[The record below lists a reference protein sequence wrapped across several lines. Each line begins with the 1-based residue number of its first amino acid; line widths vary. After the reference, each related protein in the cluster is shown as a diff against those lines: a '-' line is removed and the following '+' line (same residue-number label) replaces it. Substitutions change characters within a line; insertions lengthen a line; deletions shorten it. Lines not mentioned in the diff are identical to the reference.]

1 MAPVASY
8 RYAEIMRD
16 VENLVQDHI
25 AHQKDGTR
33 DRSKLKF
40 LVPSI
45 GLFFTPLPME
55 QAFLFQDE
63 RRKISARRFVPPSF
77 NDIRLTLNTAQI
89 MGLVATGGPQ
99 LVTFDGDLTLY
110 DDGKSLATGDVVI
123 QRILR
128 LLMNK
133 TCVAIV
139 TAAGYT
145 DAQRYYER
153 LLGLLEALKE
163 GICSGSIVQPQFAVM
178 GGESQY
184 LFVFDIEEP
193 HLLRMVPR
201 SIWKLDIMKTW
212 TEKEIEALLDAAEEA
227 LNECISNLDLS
238 AQVLRKERAVGI
250 IPSSEPGAPRL
261 TREQLEETV
270 LVTQQRIEMMNPKIP
285 FSAFNGG
292 NDIFVDIGGK
302 DLGVLAC
309 RNYFGGIPP
318 ERTIHCG
325 DQFLSLSSSNDFR
338 ARLACTTA
346 WVANPTETV
355 QLLDELELHSRNW
368 LQGRLREY
376 RGVDILELQGLTDEE
391 FYAHIERALDSPP
404 SNCDRSDDTTFK
416 ARRGSQTTLA
426 QFGITETK
434 SPPKLRFKS
443 RMFPAEK
450 KGEWEPYKVLQRRV
464 KKKFPKNPEATTSD
478 DAVMGGT
485 AEVENEE
492 VEEIQYYED
501 RETDEG
507 AVWPI
512 VSGYIVN
519 WSCFFALLT
528 HIYNTLSPTLKSP
541 MVIAVQPAFTLKCRE
556 KICQFLFEKFK
567 IPGLYLI
574 DAASAAA
581 SAFNIGDAME
591 GTGMGVIVDVGYDK
605 CDVTAMGLH
614 DPVSLGR
621 LISIPNCGGRT
632 MTNNLHRLLGHKG
645 FTYDMCEQLKR
656 SSICEILPVSSALPA
671 ESNGISQMNPAAA
684 ASTGMNVPISKAADT
699 PSGLPRGP
707 GPGTE
712 AGDEKLE
719 ENEGVLDVASIVASG
734 KTSEILAK
742 KEREKAEKAAKKAK
756 AGAAND
762 SKSVKLP
769 NFQKAKATFYYDE
782 PQCLNAASGSAHA
795 KDADATA
802 TATLP
807 AEKGNPSDQ
816 ARPAQ
821 PLPAMVRKEVEV
833 GAERFQADGPNHEL
847 IWIIA
852 DSIKRCVSD
861 APVEQ
866 RSAMW
871 ENIMVVGNGS
881 KIKGFKESLMAMLHA
896 KYLISPSSGTIFT
909 SELPSDFST
918 PIPTGANT
926 PNPQGSNA
934 GALGHHAPGVNPL
947 LVAATHAS
955 NPSLAP
961 PGQQQYQQFGTP
973 QGRSKEKHVYPQ
985 TPTSIKYA
993 NPYDYLPEWREHGF
1007 EEGAFFGAIMHA
1019 HGVFQYDVDNEK
1031 AYLTRTQ
1038 YNADGPAAI
1047 KMFTY

>member
-1 MAPVASY
+1 
-8 RYAEIMRD
+8 
-16 VENLVQDHI
+16 
-25 AHQKDGTR
+25 
-33 DRSKLKF
+33 
-40 LVPSI
+40 
-45 GLFFTPLPME
+45 
-55 QAFLFQDE
+55 
-63 RRKISARRFVPPSF
+63 
-77 NDIRLTLNTAQI
+77 
-89 MGLVATGGPQ
+89 
-99 LVTFDGDLTLY
+99 
-110 DDGKSLATGDVVI
+110 
-123 QRILR
+123 
-128 LLMNK
+128 
-133 TCVAIV
+133 
-139 TAAGYT
+139 
-145 DAQRYYER
+145 
-153 LLGLLEALKE
+153 
-163 GICSGSIVQPQFAVM
+163 
-178 GGESQY
+178 
-184 LFVFDIEEP
+184 
-193 HLLRMVPR
+193 
-201 SIWKLDIMKTW
+201 
-212 TEKEIEALLDAAEEA
+212 
-227 LNECISNLDLS
+227 
-238 AQVLRKERAVGI
+238 
-250 IPSSEPGAPRL
+250 
-261 TREQLEETV
+261 
-270 LVTQQRIEMMNPKIP
+270 
-285 FSAFNGG
+285 
-292 NDIFVDIGGK
+292 
-302 DLGVLAC
+302 
-309 RNYFGGIPP
+309 
-318 ERTIHCG
+318 
-325 DQFLSLSSSNDFR
+325 
-338 ARLACTTA
+338 
-346 WVANPTETV
+346 
-355 QLLDELELHSRNW
+355 
-368 LQGRLREY
+368 
-376 RGVDILELQGLTDEE
+376 
-391 FYAHIERALDSPP
+391 
-404 SNCDRSDDTTFK
+404 
-416 ARRGSQTTLA
+416 
-426 QFGITETK
+426 
-434 SPPKLRFKS
+434 
-443 RMFPAEK
+443 MFPAEK

-881 KIKGFKESLMAMLHA
+881 KIKGQLALPERPCGPRLTTTYRLQRVPHGHAPREVPDFTLFRNYLHLGATLRLLYPNPYWRQHA
-896 KYLISPSSGTIFT
+896 KPSRFQCWRVGPPRPWRQSPPSRRHPRFKPLPRAPRTAAVPTVRHAPRSLKGKARVPPDADEHQVRQ
-909 SELPSDFST
+909 SLRLPS
-918 PIPTGANT
+918 
-926 PNPQGSNA
+926 
-934 GALGHHAPGVNPL
+934 
-947 LVAATHAS
+947 
-955 NPSLAP
+955 
-961 PGQQQYQQFGTP
+961 
-973 QGRSKEKHVYPQ
+973 
-985 TPTSIKYA
+985 
-993 NPYDYLPEWREHGF
+993 
-1007 EEGAFFGAIMHA
+1007 
-1019 HGVFQYDVDNEK
+1019 
-1031 AYLTRTQ
+1031 
-1038 YNADGPAAI
+1038 
-1047 KMFTY
+1047 